1 MQRTEKTR
9 LKRSKKRK
17 SSSTR
22 WLQRQL
28 NDPYVQEAKRAGY
41 RARSVFKLEEI
52 DARFALI
59 DKGAPVVDLG
69 AAPGSW
75 SQYAAQQGARVV
87 ALDLLPMDPIQGVEI
102 LEGDFLE
109 PATQAAL
116 TARLGGKV
124 ATVLSD
130 IAPDATGRRLVDRLK
145 AEAVGEAVV
154 GFACAVL
161 DNDGKLLIKLV
172 KGAETAVM
180 DMARAHFAKL
190 RLLRP
195 KATRSDSSETYLLAT
210 GFRGGEEAAAGAA
223 SSPASAA

>member
-1 MQRTEKTR
+1 MQRTDKTR
-9 LKRSKKRK
+9 LKRAKKRK

-52 DARFALI
+52 DARHGLVV
-59 DKGAPVVDLG
+59 KGAPVVDLG

-75 SQYAAQQGARVV
+75 SQYATKKGARIV
-87 ALDLLPMDPIQGVEI
+87 ALDLLPMDPIPGVEI
-102 LEGDFLE
+102 QRGDFLE
-109 PATQAAL
+109 PATRAAL
-116 TARLGGKV
+116 LARLDGKV
-124 ATVLSD
+124 GTVLSD
-130 IAPDATGRRLVDRLK
+130 IAPDATGRRLVDRLR

-154 GFACAVL
+154 DFACAVL
-161 DNDGKLLIKLV
+161 ADGGKLLVKLV

-180 DMARAHFAKL
+180 DTARPHFTRL
-190 RLLRP
+190 HLLRP

-210 GFRGGEEAAAGAA
+210 GFRGAAAGEADAA
-223 SSPASAA
+223 PSPVSAA

>member
-1 MQRTEKTR
+1 MQRTDKTR
-9 LKRSKKRK
+9 LKRGKKRT

-28 NDPYVQEAKRAGY
+28 NDPYVQAAKRAGW

-59 DKGAPVVDLG
+59 AKGEPVVDLG

-75 SQYAAQQGARVV
+75 SQYAAKKAARVV
-87 ALDLLPMDPIQGVEI
+87 ALDLLPMEPIQGVEI
-102 LEGDFLE
+102 LQGDFLE
-109 PATQAAL
+109 PATQEAL
-116 TARLGGKV
+116 LARLGGKV

-161 DNDGKLLIKLV
+161 ENDGKLLIKLV

-180 DMARAHFAKL
+180 DMARPHFAKL

-195 KATRSDSSETYLLAT
+195 EATRSDSSETYLLAT
-210 GFRGGEEAAAGAA
+210 GFRGTADDPAGAESSTVAAA
-223 SSPASAA
+223 

>member
-1 MQRTEKTR
+1 MQRTEKTK
-9 LKRSKKRK
+9 LKRSKSRK

-28 NDPYVQEAKRAGY
+28 NDPFVQEARRAGY

-59 DKGAPVVDLG
+59 EKGEPVVDLG

-75 SQYAAQQGARVV
+75 SQYAANKGARVL
-87 ALDLLPMDPIQGVEI
+87 ALDLLPMDPIAGVEI

-109 PATQAAL
+109 PEIQAAL
-116 TARLGGKV
+116 LARLSGKV
-124 ATVLSD
+124 SIVLSD
-130 IAPDATGRRLVDRLK
+130 IAPDATGRRLVDRLR

-154 GFACAVL
+154 GFACVVL
-161 DNDGKLLIKLV
+161 DEGGQLLIKLV

-180 DMARAHFAKL
+180 DMARPHFSKL

-195 KATRSDSSETYLLAT
+195 KATRSDSSETYLLAS
-210 GFRGGEEAAAGAA
+210 GFR
-223 SSPASAA
+223 PASDTVTEVSE

>member
-1 MQRTEKTR
+1 MQRTEKTKLR
-9 LKRSKKRK
+9 RAKKRK

-28 NDPYVQEAKRAGY
+28 NDPYVQEARRAGY

-52 DARFALI
+52 DARF
-59 DKGAPVVDLG
+59 DVVRKGRPLVDLG

-75 SQYAAQQGARVV
+75 SQYAAEKGARVV
-87 ALDLLPMDPIQGVEI
+87 ALDLLPMEPIERVEI

-109 PATQAAL
+109 LATQDAL
-116 TARLGGKV
+116 LARLGGKV

-130 IAPDATGRRLVDRLK
+130 IAPDATGRRLVDRLR

-154 GFACAVL
+154 GFACIVL
-161 DNDGKLLIKLV
+161 EEDGQLLIKLV

-180 DMARAHFAKL
+180 DIARPHFARL

-195 KATRSDSSETYLLAT
+195 KATRSDSSETYLLAS
-210 GFRGGEEAAAGAA
+210 GFRG
-223 SSPASAA
+223 SAPGDEPPG

>member
-1 MQRTEKTR
+1 MQRTEKTK
-9 LKRSKKRK
+9 LKRSKNRT

-28 NDPYVQEAKRAGY
+28 NDPFVQEARRAGY

-52 DARFALI
+52 DARFGLI
-59 DKGAPVVDLG
+59 EKGRPVVDLG

-75 SQYAAQQGARVV
+75 SQYAAQKGARVL
-87 ALDLLPMDPIQGVEI
+87 ALDILPMEAIQGVEI

-109 PATQAAL
+109 PATQDAL
-116 TARLGGKV
+116 LARLGGKV
-124 ATVLSD
+124 STVLSD
-130 IAPDATGRRLVDRLK
+130 IAPDATGRRLVDRLR

-161 DNDGKLLIKLV
+161 DDGGQLLIKLV

-180 DMARAHFAKL
+180 DMARPHFSRL

-195 KATRSDSSETYLLAT
+195 KATRSDSSETYLLAS
-210 GFRGGEEAAAGAA
+210 GFRPVGATVTEG
-223 SSPASAA
+223 PD

>member
-1 MQRTEKTR
+1 MQRTEKTK
-9 LKRSKKRK
+9 LKRSKNRT

-28 NDPYVQEAKRAGY
+28 NDPFVQEARRAGY

-52 DARFALI
+52 DARFGLI
-59 DKGAPVVDLG
+59 EKGRPVVDLG

-75 SQYAAQQGARVV
+75 SQYAAQKGARVL
-87 ALDLLPMDPIQGVEI
+87 ALDILPMEAIQGVEI

-109 PATQAAL
+109 PATQDAL
-116 TARLGGKV
+116 LARLGGKV
-124 ATVLSD
+124 STVLSD
-130 IAPDATGRRLVDRLK
+130 IAPDATGRRLVDRLR

-161 DNDGKLLIKLV
+161 DDGGQLLIKLV

-180 DMARAHFAKL
+180 DMARPHFSRL

-195 KATRSDSSETYLLAT
+195 KATRSDSSETYLLAS
-210 GFRGGEEAAAGAA
+210 GFRPVGATVTEA
-223 SSPASAA
+223 PD